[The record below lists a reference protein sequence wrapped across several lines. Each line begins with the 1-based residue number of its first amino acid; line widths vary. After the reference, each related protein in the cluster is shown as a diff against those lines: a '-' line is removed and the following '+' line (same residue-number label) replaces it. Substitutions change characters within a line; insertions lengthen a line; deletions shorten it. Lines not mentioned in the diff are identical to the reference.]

1 MTISTFSALAA
12 LAALLPSGG
21 PQAPNSRRQFF
32 LKSVAPAAAA
42 LALTTTTSSP
52 APAEVADG
60 TFKEREVSIL
70 NATVSL
76 ALGISAAGT
85 GVAGFNRSKVE
96 KKMASEM
103 RDAQTTIKG
112 LRELA
117 EVGEPLPDVCIIK
130 GKLRAEGAPV
140 TPVVESTA
148 PLRES
153 MGTINQ
159 PTNMWLEAAET
170 FGALKGEDGGEESS
184 ALREVVGKVTNGQ
197 ISPEDVA
204 FATEGASG
212 APLAVDAAS
221 LAKRTSSIKAG
232 SSDYVLTELLVQ
244 RLFVHAYE
252 KEVKDD
258 DGDVIDRYNV
268 RKPRDW
274 SYNAHYARQQSKG
287 LMLEGRA
294 GEQARVR
301 LPDFNFRSGEPPPL
315 FLPVADVLSEAVEDF
330 VETRPFLKRG
340 RDFYELVFQ
349 KKKRPPPPSD
359 SSSSKEALK
368 ASYTDSFTT
377 PFTFLSNFLALDDM
391 STNDEGGTFRS
402 QADQKAGEHALDEL
416 AAKSPSSEW
425 VWNPVGFYDK
435 TSYALAE
442 HTERSVL
449 KYGELKTRMP
459 QARKENMQATEFL
472 KTGQSRDGL
481 DQDRDKEYGW
491 RVSEIAVA
499 ANSPVALIARPVY
512 EPEKDAKNPIVLV
525 DPFDL
530 NADGTI
536 DDREKYERRMASW
549 KFDMCFLSESVD
561 ELLVQKT
568 ANANAY
574 IGIAVVGA
582 FLAYLGASDLSYAAS
597 HPEAIV
603 G

>member
-1 MTISTFSALAA
+1 MMISTFTAIAT

-21 PQAPNSRRQFF
+21 PHATTSPLASRRHF
-32 LKSVAPAAAA
+32 LKSAAPAAAAA
-42 LALTTTTSSP
+42 LALTTTTPLP
-52 APAEVADG
+52 ALAEVADG
-60 TFKEREVSIL
+60 TFEKREVSVF
-70 NATVSL
+70 NATVTL
-76 ALGISAAGT
+76 ALGVSAAGT

-96 KKMASEM
+96 KEMAQEM
-103 RDAQTTIKG
+103 RDASTTIKG

-117 EVGEPLPDVCIIK
+117 EAGEPLPGVCIVK

-140 TPVVESTA
+140 TPVVESTT

-159 PTNMWLEAAET
+159 PTNIWLEAAET
-170 FGALKGEDGGEESS
+170 FGKLKGEDSEGAS
-184 ALREVVGKVTNGQ
+184 ALREVVGKVTDGQ

-212 APLAVDAAS
+212 TPLAVDAAS
-221 LAKRTSSIKAG
+221 LAKRTSSITAG
-232 SSDYVLTELLVQ
+232 SSPFVLTELLVQ

-258 DGDVIDRYNV
+258 DGKVTSRYNV

-274 SYNAHYARQQSKG
+274 SYNVHYARQQSEG
-287 LMLEGRA
+287 LLLEGQA

-330 VETRPFLKRG
+330 FDV
-340 RDFYELVFQ
+340 FYELLF
-349 KKKRPPPPSD
+349 KKKKPMPKSATSD
-359 SSSSKEALK
+359 DKEAT
-368 ASYTDSFTT
+368 YTDSYTT

-391 STNDEGGTFRS
+391 SATDEGGAFRS
-402 QADQKAGEHALDEL
+402 QVDTQAAHALDEL

-425 VWNPVGFYDK
+425 VWNPKGFYDEEG
-435 TSYALAE
+435 YALAE
-442 HTERSVL
+442 HKERGVL
-449 KYGELKTRMP
+449 KYDELKKRLP
-459 QARKENMQATEFL
+459 KARKENMKVTGFL
-472 KTGQSRDGL
+472 KTGQSRDVL
-481 DQDRDKEYGW
+481 DEDRDEEFGW

-499 ANSPVALIARPVY
+499 ANSPVALIAKPVY

-536 DDREKYERRMASW
+536 DATEKYERKTSPW
-549 KFDMCFLSESVD
+549 QFDMCFLSESVD

-574 IGIAVVGA
+574 IGIAIAGA
-582 FLAYLGASDLSYAAS
+582 LLAVAGANDLSYAAS